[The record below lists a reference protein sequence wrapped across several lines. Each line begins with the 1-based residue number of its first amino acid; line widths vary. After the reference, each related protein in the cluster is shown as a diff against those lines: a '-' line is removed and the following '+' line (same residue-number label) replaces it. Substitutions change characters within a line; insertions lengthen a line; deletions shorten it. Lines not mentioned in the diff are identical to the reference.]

1 MTARIDARLSAAEL
15 EVVNA
20 TKSPAIELASD
31 EKLKVLAQR
40 LRRARDRATDVDV
53 ALNAKCVERLTQGG
67 SSPLE
72 TTRVHSQRPKCW
84 RRLSGALW
92 RS

>member
-40 LRRARDRATDVDV
+40 LR
-53 ALNAKCVERLTQGG
+53 
-67 SSPLE
+67 
-72 TTRVHSQRPKCW
+72 
-84 RRLSGALW
+84 
-92 RS
+92 